1 MMNRRYD
8 DDDGDDAFD
17 DFDDDDDDDD
27 TQEREGVHRPDVSPF

>member
-1 MMNRRYD
+1 MNRRYD